1 MRRWR
6 GRRFG
11 VHRIPPWSIAAILC
25 LLQSFVWLWLYR
37 KVRKRTVFFFH
48 DAATVDVPLLDA
60 VFLSDLDRTCGGAAD
75 AAADSRVNPRRCSSP
90 ECASPWPL
98 GSCDPRPQH
107 DDDGNHPGNNAT
119 NTAHRR
125 IVGRSHT
132 SRRTCGWCSNGP
144 REQPSR
150 LAGYLRALSD
160 RLADRH
166 ADECG
171 HRVVVYSVALGVEH
185 EQFLWDMPHPY
196 NATTRLG
203 TKLDA
208 ADLLRRHGN
217 CFFTFVLR
225 NTTITTTASSSSDTS
240 SSGGSAAAANDQAPR
255 WTPTRS
261 ADGIDWVVAI
271 PTDILPYR
279 NHRRNTKLIKLQ
291 GHMIFP
297 WAQRLIWQ
305 DTKFRRFD
313 FSHARPTDYERWFN
327 DHVVGSQNNNNHGH
341 RRSSTTNATTAA
353 ANAVCA
359 GFYALPSHENSF
371 GQYVAAAAT
380 ADNNNHERHQRPY
393 RNQYL
398 HHCETVVEALKIR
411 HTVTDSRSALL
422 HQCRAYVRQSRMRF
436 DADLLSL
443 ALIDSAFMGWDLRQ
457 EHCRAF
463 VADLT
468 CTWLDEL
475 HCYSDRDQIS
485 FPQVIRS
492 MQLRPLHRQY
502 VDPVTTNVEFWSH
515 GRPMARFTQS
525 RCHWYYQEI
534 DECYH

>member
-1 MRRWR
+1 
-6 GRRFG
+6 
-11 VHRIPPWSIAAILC
+11 
-25 LLQSFVWLWLYR
+25 
-37 KVRKRTVFFFH
+37 VFFFH

-60 VFLSDLDRTCGGAAD
+60 VFLSDLDRTCGGAAAD
-75 AAADSRVNPRRCSSP
+75 AAVDSSSTNPRRCSSP

-107 DDDGNHPGNNAT
+107 DDDGNHQGNT
-119 NTAHRR
+119 TTRR
-125 IVGRSHT
+125 MVGQSHT
-132 SRRTCGWCSNGP
+132 SRRTCGWCSNGQ
-144 REQPSR
+144 RGGPSR
-150 LAGYLRALSD
+150 LAAYLRTLSD
-160 RLADRH
+160 RLAVRH

-185 EQFLWDMPHPY
+185 EQFLWELPHPY
-196 NATTRLG
+196 NATTRMG

-208 ADLLRRHGN
+208 TDLLRRHGN

-225 NTTITTTASSSSDTS
+225 NTTATTATTASSG
-240 SSGGSAAAANDQAPR
+240 GGSTSAANDNKATT

-327 DHVVGSQNNNNHGH
+327 DHVVGQNN
-341 RRSSTTNATTAA
+341 
-353 ANAVCA
+353 NAVCA

-371 GQYVAAAAT
+371 GQYVTA
-380 ADNNNHERHQRPY
+380 ADNNDPRVPY

-398 HHCETVVEALKIR
+398 HHCEAVVEALKIR
-411 HTVTDSRSALL
+411 HTVTDSRAALL
-422 HQCRAYVRQSRMRF
+422 HQCRSYVRQSRLRF

-502 VDPVTTNVEFWSH
+502 VDPVTSNVEFWSH